1 MFVDN
6 NLNYILF
13 KNSDKLSLFF
23 EYKSFKDISNYINKI
38 KISDSKK
45 KLIVFFC
52 VDLYKGQ
59 NISKYIINE
68 LSDKFIFKIDENIP
82 DYLIYNVFGN
92 YHLNKKWKNCI
103 KIAYFTENKIP
114 DLNEADY
121 AISFYHI
128 NYLDRFFKKKI
139 IFPIINI
146 KRIRDEV
153 IKSKNRKKF
162 CAAVI
167 SNSKSKFRINFIKEL
182 SKYKKVD
189 MWGRFKNN
197 IGGKVKNKTL
207 FLSSYKFSIAME
219 NSEGDG
225 YTSEKIYQSYISGTI
240 PIYYGNYMIDEIF
253 NPKSY
258 ILIKG
263 EKDMQ
268 KKIEYIKRIDNDDNL
283 YINMLKENIY
293 IDKYNQI
300 DKELKSFYY
309 NIFSQEKLKAFRKN
323 N

>member
-1 MFVDN
+1 M
-6 NLNYILF
+6 
-13 KNSDKLSLFF
+13 
-23 EYKSFKDISNYINKI
+23 E
-38 KISDSKK
+38 
-45 KLIVFFC
+45 
-52 VDLYKGQ
+52 
-59 NISKYIINE
+59 
-68 LSDKFIFKIDENIP
+68 
-82 DYLIYNVFGN
+82 
-92 YHLNKKWKNCI
+92 
-103 KIAYFTENKIP
+103 
-114 DLNEADY
+114 
-121 AISFYHI
+121 
-128 NYLDRFFKKKI
+128 
-139 IFPIINI
+139 
-146 KRIRDEV
+146 
-153 IKSKNRKKF
+153 
-162 CAAVI
+162 
-167 SNSKSKFRINFIKEL
+167 
-182 SKYKKVD
+182 
-189 MWGRFKNN
+189 GRFKNN

-268 KKIEYIKRIDNDDNL
+268 KKIEFIKRIDNDDNL

>member
-1 MFVDN
+1 M
-6 NLNYILF
+6 
-13 KNSDKLSLFF
+13 
-23 EYKSFKDISNYINKI
+23 
-38 KISDSKK
+38 
-45 KLIVFFC
+45 
-52 VDLYKGQ
+52 G
-59 NISKYIINE
+59 
-68 LSDKFIFKIDENIP
+68 
-82 DYLIYNVFGN
+82 
-92 YHLNKKWKNCI
+92 
-103 KIAYFTENKIP
+103 
-114 DLNEADY
+114 
-121 AISFYHI
+121 
-128 NYLDRFFKKKI
+128 
-139 IFPIINI
+139 
-146 KRIRDEV
+146 
-153 IKSKNRKKF
+153 
-162 CAAVI
+162 
-167 SNSKSKFRINFIKEL
+167 
-182 SKYKKVD
+182 
-189 MWGRFKNN
+189 GRFKNN
-197 IGGKVKNKTL
+197 IGGRVKNKTF

-225 YTSEKIYQSYISGTI
+225 YSSEKIYQSYRSGTI

-293 IDKYNQI
+293 IDKYNCIDKYNQI

>member
-1 MFVDN
+1 
-6 NLNYILF
+6 
-13 KNSDKLSLFF
+13 
-23 EYKSFKDISNYINKI
+23 
-38 KISDSKK
+38 
-45 KLIVFFC
+45 
-52 VDLYKGQ
+52 
-59 NISKYIINE
+59 
-68 LSDKFIFKIDENIP
+68 
-82 DYLIYNVFGN
+82 
-92 YHLNKKWKNCI
+92 
-103 KIAYFTENKIP
+103 
-114 DLNEADY
+114 
-121 AISFYHI
+121 
-128 NYLDRFFKKKI
+128 
-139 IFPIINI
+139 
-146 KRIRDEV
+146 
-153 IKSKNRKKF
+153 
-162 CAAVI
+162 
-167 SNSKSKFRINFIKEL
+167 
-182 SKYKKVD
+182 